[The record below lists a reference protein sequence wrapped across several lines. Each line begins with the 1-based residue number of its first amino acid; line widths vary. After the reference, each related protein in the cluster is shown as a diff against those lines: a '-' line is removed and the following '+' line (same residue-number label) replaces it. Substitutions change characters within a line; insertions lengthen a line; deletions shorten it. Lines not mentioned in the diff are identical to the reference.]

1 MLKLFSLHLKKL
13 YYAALFIEYSCCF
26 REKKNYL
33 KSSLSCQLPNV
44 LLTYFHFIKFI
55 GLNSIRSSNNN
66 NNLNSNI

>member
-1 MLKLFSLHLKKL
+1 MQRYLLNIVAVFV
-13 YYAALFIEYSCCF
+13 
-26 REKKNYL
+26 KKNYL
-33 KSSLSCQLPNV
+33 KSSLSSQLSNV